1 MKNLKSI
8 FIISILFFLL
18 FINKSHAEVLKS
30 LKVEGNDRIT
40 SETIII
46 FGDIEFGKNYA
57 PSDIN
62 SLIKKLF
69 DTRFFSNV
77 SAELKNG
84 ELFLKVKENPIINS
98 IVFDGESAK
107 KFKEALLML
116 LSLREKTSF
125 VENNIKSDINI
136 IKEFYRHLGFY
147 FIKIDLD
154 VEELSK
160 NRVNL
165 IYTLDK
171 GEKAKISKI
180 IFLGDKK
187 IRDKRLR
194 DVITSQES
202 KFWKFLSK
210 NVYLSKKRIALDKRL
225 LKNYYKNKGYY
236 EIEISSS
243 NVEYSE
249 GEGFVLS
256 YSVNA
261 GPRYKFKKIF
271 ANVSEEL
278 DKSAFASLEKEFNSV
293 VGEYYSQRRLTGIL
307 EKIDTLSDQKE
318 LQFINHN
325 ISETLSENA
334 VTVQINIFEGKKYTI
349 ERVNIVGNNV
359 TNDSVIRGELLVDE
373 GDPYSEILIN
383 KSLNK
388 LRSRDIFGKINKKI
402 EDGSL
407 PDLKVLE
414 ISVEEKATGEISAGA
429 GFGTD
434 GSAFMFSVRENNW
447 LGRGIK
453 LDSAVNLSE
462 ETISGRI
469 SVSNPNYNYS
479 GNEVYTALDVASSDK
494 TTSSGYES
502 KKTGYSLGTRFE
514 QYENVYLSPEIRMLY
529 ESMEVQ
535 DSASASLKK
544 MDGSY
549 TNLDFAYGVTFDK
562 RNQIFNPTKG
572 YKTTFIQSLPILQ
585 DSSSILNGFKVSTYR
600 DFSDDVIGAL
610 KFQVRA
616 INGIDGDTRLTSR
629 LFIPQKSLRG
639 FRTQRVGPKDGA
651 DWIGG
656 NYMSTLNFESRL
668 PNILPEETRTDISLF
683 LDTANVWGVDY
694 DSSVAETSE
703 IRSAV
708 GISADIFTAVGPMSL
723 TFAQSITKADTDET
737 ESFNFRLGTSF

>member
-1 MKNLKSI
+1 MKNLKNI
-8 FIISILFFLL
+8 FIIPVLLFLL

-46 FGDIEFGKNYA
+46 FGDIEFGKNYEA
-57 PSDIN
+57 PDIN

-69 DTRFFSNV
+69 DTKFFSNV

-84 ELFLKVKENPIINS
+84 ELLLKVKENPIINS
-98 IVFDGESAK
+98 IILDGETAK
-107 KFKEALLML
+107 KYKEALLML

-125 VENNIKSDINI
+125 VENNVKSDINI
-136 IKEFYRHLGFY
+136 IKEFYRQLGFY

-202 KFWKFLSK
+202 KFWKFLSR
-210 NVYLSKKRIALDKRL
+210 NVYLSKNRINLDKRL

-236 EIEISSS
+236 EVEISSS

-256 YSVNA
+256 YSINA

-278 DKSAFASLEKEFNSV
+278 DKSAFVSLEKEFNSV

-325 ISETLSENA
+325 VSETLSENT

-383 KSLNK
+383 KSLNL
-388 LRSRDIFGKINKKI
+388 LRARDIFGKVDKKI

-414 ISVEEKATGEISAGA
+414 ISIEEKATGEISAGA

-462 ETISGRI
+462 ETISGTI

-502 KKTGYSLGTRFE
+502 KRTGYSLGTNFE
-514 QYENVYLSPEIRMLY
+514 QYENVYLSPEIKMLY
-529 ESMEVQ
+529 ESVDVQ
-535 DSASASLKK
+535 DSATASIKK
-544 MDGSY
+544 MDGTY
-549 TNLDFAYGVTFDK
+549 TNLDFAYGITYDK

-600 DFSDDVIGAL
+600 DFSEDVIGAL
-610 KFQVRA
+610 KFQAKA
-616 INGIDGDTRLTSR
+616 INGIDGNTRLTSR

-639 FRTQRVGPKDGA
+639 FRTQRVGPKDGS
-651 DWIGG
+651 DWVGG
-656 NYMSTLNFESRL
+656 NYMSTLNFESKL
-668 PNILPEETRTDISLF
+668 PNVLPEETKTDIMLF

-694 DSSVAETSE
+694 DSSVAQASE
-703 IRSAV
+703 IRSSF